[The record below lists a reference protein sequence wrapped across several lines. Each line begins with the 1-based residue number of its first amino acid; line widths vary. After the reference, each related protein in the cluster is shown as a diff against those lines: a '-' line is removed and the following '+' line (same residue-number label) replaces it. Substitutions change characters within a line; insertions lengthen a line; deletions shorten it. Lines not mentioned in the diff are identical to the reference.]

1 MPAAQ
6 ELCPHA
12 SDDKREVAD
21 APIKQLAVMLAYR
34 GDQLKMEQ
42 RLTRAETRIAH
53 LEIRLSEL
61 EGKPMK
67 GWKVKRI
74 RQPKRRGR

>member
-6 ELCPHA
+6 ESCPHA
-12 SDDKREVAD
+12 PDDKREVD
-21 APIKQLAVMLAYR
+21 DTPIKQLAVMMAYR

-42 RLTRAETRIAH
+42 RLTRAETRIAQ
-53 LEIRLSEL
+53 LEIRVSEL

-67 GWKVKRI
+67 GWKVKHSKV
-74 RQPKRRGR
+74 KRRGR